1 MIGSLNQRATIAAKT
16 AVSDGGG
23 GFADGWSTIATVW
36 VRVEPAGGK
45 DVFGP
50 NRNESQTRYRLVLR
64 RNAAIAAGQRVSIGT
79 RSFTITAVLDEGPQ
93 AQTMTLLCEET
104 P

>member
-1 MIGSLNQRATIAAKT
+1 MIGALNQRATIAAKT

-23 GFADGWSTIATVW
+23 GFGDGWTTIATVW
-36 VRVEPAGGK
+36 ARIEPASGR

-50 NRNESQTRYRLVLR
+50 SRNESQTRYRLTLR
-64 RNAAIAAGQRVSIGT
+64 RNAAIAAGQRVSVGA
-79 RSFTITAVLDEGPQ
+79 RWFAITAILDQGPQ